1 MEKRLFALH
10 QLQFTRTNNT
20 SGTYKV
26 PVVLNLRSSA
36 HLSEHGF
43 FSKVP
48 KLSRLV
54 KYLDGFQGRAMKVI
68 KDLKANTFERR
79 LKDQELLLL

>member
-1 MEKRLFALH
+1 MPVLFKL
-10 QLQFTRTNNT
+10 
-20 SGTYKV
+20 
-26 PVVLNLRSSA
+26 SSST
-36 HLSEHGF
+36 HLSEHSF

-48 KLSRLV
+48 KLPGPV

-79 LKDQELLLL
+79 LKDQELFLL